1 MIRRMQRSPVAGPRT
16 CRRTFVTIMLS
27 APFATAVSSSTQA
40 QARFEGRVLAEWDKT
55 SGRKMILAEPFTY
68 IDAKGRRWPVPKG
81 TVVDGASIPRVF
93 WSVIGGPFEGLYRG
107 ASVIHDFYCDARNRR
122 HADVHLV
129 FHEAMLTDGV
139 SPKRAWLMYQ
149 AVDRFGP
156 RWEEP
161 QADPGCDTDDPN
173 FDLQRCASSK
183 IKPQIQWPKMTKIDL
198 LNFVKDLEGR
208 VDPADLLELR
218 KTILRSP

>member
-1 MIRRMQRSPVAGPRT
+1 MHPTRRLAAARPGAT
-16 CRRTFVTIMLS
+16 RRELCTMMLS
-27 APFATAVSSSTQA
+27 VPLLACVPSLARA
-40 QARFEGRVLAEWDKT
+40 QGKFEGRVLAEWDKA
-55 SGRKMILAEPFTY
+55 SGRKMVLAEPFTY
-68 IDAKGRRWPVPKG
+68 VDAKGRRWPVPAG

-93 WSVIGGPFEGLYRG
+93 WSVAGGPFEGLYRG
-107 ASVIHDFYCDARNRR
+107 ASVIHDFYCDARNRK
-122 HADVHLV
+122 HQDVHLV

-139 SPKRAWLMYQ
+139 SPKRAWFMYQ

-161 QADPGCDTDDPN
+161 QTDPNCDVDDAN

-183 IKPQIQWPKMTKIDL
+183 IKPRIHWPKMTKTDL
-198 LNFVKDLEGR
+198 LKFVRDLEGR

-218 KTILRSP
+218 KAILKSS